1 MGLQL
6 KLYWILFFFSLLGFG
21 QEKVTLSGV
30 ISDANNNETLIGVSV
45 YVSELNIGAYTNEY
59 GFYSITLPKGNYTIQ
74 VSYIGFETFS
84 EKLEINQKDYFD
96 DTKDEVVNIDPR
108 ILDTMVTLHF
118 SGVTVKELEIQ
129 YNINSSIIKDNLERK
144 GIILFDR
151 F

>member
-45 YVSELNIGAYTNEY
+45 YVSELNIGTYTNEY

-84 EKLEINQKDYFD
+84 EKLEINQNVK
-96 DTKDEVVNIDPR
+96 KN
-108 ILDTMVTLHF
+108 F
-118 SGVTVKELEIQ
+118 SLKESKQEL
-129 YNINSSIIKDNLERK
+129 K
-144 GIILFDR
+144 
-151 F
+151 